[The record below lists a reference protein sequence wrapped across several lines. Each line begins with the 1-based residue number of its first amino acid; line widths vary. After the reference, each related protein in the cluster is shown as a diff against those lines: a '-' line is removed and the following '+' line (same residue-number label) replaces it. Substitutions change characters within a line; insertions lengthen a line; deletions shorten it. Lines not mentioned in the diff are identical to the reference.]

1 MNTDTIF
8 TEFKRMTAPII
19 CKCAVCG
26 KQFNI
31 AFYAKDRV
39 LKTPDGKKV
48 CSAECEE
55 ISRKGLKR

>member
-1 MNTDTIF
+1 MSADTIF
-8 TEFKRMTAPII
+8 TEFKRMTSPLV

-48 CSAECEE
+48 CSSDCEAK
-55 ISRKGLKR
+55 SRRAIK

>member
-1 MNTDTIF
+1 MNTGTILK
-8 TEFKRMTAPII
+8 EIKRITSPLV

-48 CSAECEE
+48 CSAECEAK
-55 ISRKGLKR
+55 SRRAIK

>member
-1 MNTDTIF
+1 MSADTIF
-8 TEFKRMTAPII
+8 TEFKRMTAPIV

-31 AFYAKDRV
+31 AFYAKDRM

-48 CSAECEE
+48 CSADCEAK
-55 ISRKGLKR
+55 SRRAIK

>member
-8 TEFKRMTAPII
+8 TEIKRITAPLV

-26 KQFNI
+26 KQFNV
-31 AFYAKDRV
+31 AFYAKNRV

-48 CSAECEE
+48 CSAECEAK
-55 ISRKGLKR
+55 SRRAIK

>member
-1 MNTDTIF
+1 MNTYTILK
-8 TEFKRMTAPII
+8 ELKRMTAPII

-48 CSAECEE
+48 CSADCEAK
-55 ISRKGLKR
+55 SRRAIK

>member
-1 MNTDTIF
+1 MSADTIF
-8 TEFKRMTAPII
+8 TEFKRMISPLV

-48 CSAECEE
+48 CSVECELK
-55 ISRKGLKR
+55 SRRSIK

>member
-1 MNTDTIF
+1 MNDEMFVEMKKII
-8 TEFKRMTAPII
+8 APLV

-39 LKTPDGKKV
+39 LKTPYGKKV
-48 CSAECEE
+48 CSAECEAK
-55 ISRKGLKR
+55 SRRAIK

>member
-1 MNTDTIF
+1 MSADTIF
-8 TEFKRMTAPII
+8 TEIKRMTAPII

-39 LKTPDGKKV
+39 LKAPDGKKV
-48 CSAECEE
+48 CSAECESK
-55 ISRKGLKR
+55 SRRAIK